1 MVQKVLPKGPRV
13 LPPKCEFQKMRSGGV
28 PSISKEVLA
37 TGNKSNEVVR
47 LNGNVVKEI
56 LEESGVEQDI
66 LAAKM
71 TLP

>member
-1 MVQKVLPKGPRV
+1 MPGIHV
-13 LPPKCEFQKMRSGGV
+13 
-28 PSISKEVLA
+28 A
-37 TGNKSNEVVR
+37 TGNKSNKVVR

-71 TLP
+71 TLR

>member
-1 MVQKVLPKGPRV
+1 MPVIHV
-13 LPPKCEFQKMRSGGV
+13 
-28 PSISKEVLA
+28 A

-71 TLP
+71 TLR

>member
-1 MVQKVLPKGPRV
+1 MPGFHV
-13 LPPKCEFQKMRSGGV
+13 
-28 PSISKEVLA
+28 A
-37 TGNKSNEVVR
+37 TGNKLNEVVR

-56 LEESGVEQDI
+56 LEKSGVEQDI

>member
-1 MVQKVLPKGPRV
+1 MPGIHV
-13 LPPKCEFQKMRSGGV
+13 
-28 PSISKEVLA
+28 A

-71 TLP
+71 TSPKRAVTKGAKKDILVVEVAWKMKAALR